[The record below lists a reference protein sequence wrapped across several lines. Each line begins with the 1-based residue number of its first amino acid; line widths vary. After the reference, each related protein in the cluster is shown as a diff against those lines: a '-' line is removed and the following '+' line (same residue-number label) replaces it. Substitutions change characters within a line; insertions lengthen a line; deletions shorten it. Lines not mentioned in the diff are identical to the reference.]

1 MTESAV
7 ANERRAV
14 SGSLVP
20 GSLVQSGVTETIADR
35 IRKDGRLRSAS
46 ELEQALRTTGY
57 DRYHIHHPFHKRMN
71 AGEFTPAQMQA
82 WALNRYC
89 YQAAIPRKDA
99 IILSRSEDPEFRRE
113 WRKRIVDHDGGDGEE
128 KDGGIKRWL
137 KLAEGLGLDTEMVK
151 SRKYALPA
159 TRFAV
164 GAYVDLVSQS
174 SLLVAVASS
183 LTELFSPV
191 AIGERVPAM
200 LARYDYIT
208 EDALAYFK
216 PRLQQ
221 APRDAEHAL
230 HLVTLWADTPEK
242 QADAIEAL
250 LTKCDILWAM
260 LDALYYAYVEPGLIA
275 PGAFRPADQV

>member
-1 MTESAV
+1 MSAV
-7 ANERRAV
+7 ATARDLHTPAEPGIGSGVEPSAADEIRRA
-14 SGSLVP
+14 
-20 GSLVQSGVTETIADR
+20 
-35 IRKDGRLRSAS
+35 GRLLSPE
-46 ELEQALRTTGY
+46 ELEQTLRTAGFE
-57 DRYHIHHPFHKRMN
+57 RYHMHHPFHKLMN
-71 AGEFTPAQMQA
+71 AGELTKAQMRA

-89 YQAAIPRKDA
+89 YQAAIPKKDA

-113 WRKRIVDHDGGDGEE
+113 WRKRIVDHDGGEDSE

-137 KLAEGLGLDTEMVK
+137 KLAEGLGLDVEMVK

-164 GAYVDLVSQS
+164 GAYIDLVSRS

-208 EDALAYFK
+208 EDTLAYFK
-216 PRLQQ
+216 PRLHQ

-230 HLVTLWADTPEK
+230 GLVTLWADTPDK
-242 QADAIEAL
+242 QADAVDAL
-250 LTKCDILWAM
+250 LTKCNILWAM
-260 LDALYYAYVEPGLIA
+260 LDALHFAYVEPGLIA
-275 PGAFRPADQV
+275 PGAFRPGETD